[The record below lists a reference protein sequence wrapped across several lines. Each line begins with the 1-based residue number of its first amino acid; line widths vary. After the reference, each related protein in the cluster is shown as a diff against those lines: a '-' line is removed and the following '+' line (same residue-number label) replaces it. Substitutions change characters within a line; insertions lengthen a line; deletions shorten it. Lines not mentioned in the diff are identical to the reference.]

1 MSKKQQI
8 SKIKSSQT
16 TVFCLPIIIFLFL
29 AIFVIHEIVNF
40 INTSTEEHRNYAIN
54 LSEEYTFD
62 CNASLD
68 ENSSSIKCSDQQIEG
83 SYSTY
88 NTIILKNNYQNEAPI
103 IRGEH
108 FTEKVPSV
116 AIDSSFYKTEN
127 YSEDI
132 AKKSLKESTIE
143 LSLYNTFLKRNVL
156 VKTIHIH
163 HRLTEADLK
172 LINDKNLEWK
182 KQEAERIALQE
193 KAAAEE
199 KAEAERKAAEE
210 ARRHSAQQAP
220 RSTTNTSGG
229 SNGTSNDYS
238 PNTGTNTTV
247 SGYCNDGT
255 FVTGNPAARGKAN
268 ACYGHR
274 GWRDY

>member
-1 MSKKQQI
+1 MSRKRQI
-8 SKIKSSQT
+8 SKNRSSQT

-29 AIFVIHEIVNF
+29 VIFVIHEIVNF

-54 LSEEYTFD
+54 LSEDYTFD
-62 CNASLD
+62 CNASWD

-88 NTIILKNNYQNEAPI
+88 DTIILKNNYQNEAPI
-103 IRGEH
+103 IKGEH
-108 FTEKVPSV
+108 FTEKVPGV
-116 AIDSSFYKTEN
+116 TINSSFYKIEN
-127 YSEDI
+127 YSEDVV
-132 AKKSLKESTIE
+132 KKSLKESTIE

-172 LINDKNLEWK
+172 LINNKNLEWK

-193 KAAAEE
+193 KAAAE
-199 KAEAERKAAEE
+199 RKAAEG
-210 ARRHSAQQAP
+210 ARTHSAQQTP

-229 SNGTSNDYS
+229 SNGTSDNYS

-268 ACYGHR
+268 ACYGHK